1 MTKLEEMME
10 AEEVARERRLERVAE
25 LLKDEERLDWILNNY
40 SITREEVDEK
50 MTDEQYIS

>member
-50 MTDEQYIS
+50 MTDEQYMS

>member
-1 MTKLEEMME
+1 MME